1 MPLDTRSPPSLLPH
15 YLAALYALAIA
26 YASLQPFAPWMNPP
40 ANTPFFLFAPFPPR
54 FTRSDMIVNT
64 VAYAPF
70 GFFVALMPRRRPPLG
85 RLFVA
90 IAVAAALSFAMET
103 LQMFLPTRD
112 ASVVDL
118 AANVAGATLGALVGI
133 AFARSG
139 PAKRSATDVR
149 RAWFVPGRI
158 GDLGLALLAIWLVA
172 QANPGIGLF
181 ATTFEAPP
189 DVAGVALA
197 PAPDDGDLVAALV
210 HGANSGLQLLGVGLF
225 LALLLNDRRR
235 AGSAVLL
242 LIGAAFLLKGIAA
255 EMLLKPSAWSSWL
268 APGVSMGIAAGAL
281 LLSAAIWLPRP
292 VQVALAAIALLSS
305 LLTTLL
311 APDLLFAAAPL
322 SLFARTYGHLL
333 NFNGLTRTV
342 LLVWPLVASVF
353 LFALAGRPRWGEPR

>member
-1 MPLDTRSPPSLLPH
+1 MPLETRLPPSLLPH

-26 YASLQPFAPWMNPP
+26 YASLQPFAPWMSP
-40 ANTPFFLFAPFPPR
+40 AASAPFFLFAPFPPR
-54 FTRSDMIVNT
+54 YTRFDIIVNAVT
-64 VAYAPF
+64 YAPF

-85 RLFVA
+85 RFFVA
-90 IAVAAALSFAMET
+90 VAAAAALSFAMET

-112 ASVVDL
+112 ASAVDL
-118 AANVAGATLGALVGI
+118 IANIAGAAVGALVGI
-133 AFARSG
+133 AFARSAS
-139 PAKRSATDVR
+139 AKRSVTEMR
-149 RAWFVPGRI
+149 RSWFIPGRI
-158 GDLGLALLAIWLVA
+158 GDMGLALLAIWLVA
-172 QANPGIGLF
+172 QANPGITLF

-189 DVAGVALA
+189 DAGGGALI
-197 PAPDDGDLVAALV
+197 PAPDGDLVIALV
-210 HGANSGLQLLGVGLF
+210 QGAHSGLQLLGVGLF

-242 LIGAAFLLKGIAA
+242 LIGAAFLVKGVAA
-255 EMLLKPSAWSSWL
+255 EALLKPSAWSGWL
-268 APGVSMGIAAGAL
+268 ASGVSAGIAAGAL

-311 APDLLFAAAPL
+311 APDLLFAHAPL
-322 SLFARTYGHLL
+322 SLFTRSYGHLL

-342 LLVWPLVASVF
+342 LLVWPLVASAF

>member
-1 MPLDTRSPPSLLPH
+1 MPLETRLPPSLLPH

-26 YASLQPFAPWMNPP
+26 YASLQPFAPWMSPP
-40 ANTPFFLFAPFPPR
+40 ANAPFFLFAPFPPR
-54 FTRSDMIVNT
+54 FTRYDVIVN
-64 VAYAPF
+64 VAAYAPF

-112 ASVVDL
+112 ASVIDL
-118 AANVAGATLGALVGI
+118 AANVAGATLGALAGI
-133 AFARSG
+133 TFARSAH
-139 PAKRSATDVR
+139 AKRSATDMR

-181 ATTFEAPP
+181 ATTFEPPP
-189 DVAGVALA
+189 DATVGMQS
-197 PAPDDGDLVAALV
+197 PAPDADIVVAIV
-210 HGANSGLQLLGVGLF
+210 QGVSSGLQLLGVGLF
-225 LALLLNDRRR
+225 LTLLLNDRRR
-235 AGSAVLL
+235 AGSAVLI
-242 LIGAAFLLKGIAA
+242 LIGAAFLLKGVAA
-255 EMLLKPSAWSSWL
+255 ETLLKPSAWSSWL
-268 APGVSMGIAAGAL
+268 APGVSIGIAAGAL

-292 VQVALAAIALLSS
+292 AQVALAAIALLSS
-305 LLTTLL
+305 VLATLL
-311 APDLLFAAAPL
+311 APELLFARAPL

-342 LLVWPLVASVF
+342 LLVWPLVASAF